1 MRTKECKRGRRPFA
15 VSGNF
20 LFTESHTIKVTT
32 YVVPPDLFG
41 LDPLQKMM
49 EHLRMRT
56 ANPSHDAKKPSI
68 FILKYEYA
76 GLFWPA

>member
-49 EHLRMRT
+49 EQFL
-56 ANPSHDAKKPSI
+56 
-68 FILKYEYA
+68 
-76 GLFWPA
+76 LFLFVVGVVL

>member
-32 YVVPPDLFG
+32 YVVPPDFVWVG
-41 LDPLQKMM
+41 STPKDDG
-49 EHLRMRT
+49 T
-56 ANPSHDAKKPSI
+56 FTDAYGES
-68 FILKYEYA
+68 
-76 GLFWPA
+76 